1 MNVLVSMIGK
11 YSIRGHQF
19 GIVII
24 PPAVVLLLSSSS
36 LFDNPVGGIYSP
48 FLTVSNFGVGVTK
61 SSSKKKKEGRHQWRK
76 RSTTQHL
83 LVCLVTRVFFLFIP
97 HHLQCISFSA
107 YLTRKRNLEWI

>member
-61 SSSKKKKEGRHQWRK
+61 SSSKKKKRDDINGVK
-76 RSTTQHL
+76 GL
-83 LVCLVTRVFFLFIP
+83 LHNTYLFVSLLEYFSYLYPIIYSVFPFLLI
-97 HHLQCISFSA
+97 
-107 YLTRKRNLEWI
+107 